1 MDSLDYQYEV
11 ESLRSNLLT
20 ANSVATELEAKLN
33 DLRMKYDT
41 DCCKYEE
48 KLQILTE
55 RYERLMS
62 SHQRLSKLNHELEEH
77 LLNTIE
83 KSTSEIQQLTEELE
97 STKNALRH
105 SQQSLNIITQERD
118 RCKEDCI
125 SAVRLLQANPN
136 QFLSELPRPSY
147 RDIAWNIWFY
157 ASPSNEDKQ
166 ILSNLN
172 SGDCSQGASS
182 SSISS
187 HRTSIF
193 STFLPTF
200 PPVGLFNGL
209 QMESNSYNV
218 CNNNNPNNNNKNNNY
233 ALSDNRGV
241 LKSSLIKSTL
251 SSKSS
256 TIVDL

>member
-1 MDSLDYQYEV
+1 M
-11 ESLRSNLLT
+11 
-20 ANSVATELEAKLN
+20 
-33 DLRMKYDT
+33 
-41 DCCKYEE
+41 
-48 KLQILTE
+48 
-55 RYERLMS
+55 
-62 SHQRLSKLNHELEEH
+62 
-77 LLNTIE
+77 
-83 KSTSEIQQLTEELE
+83 E

-136 QFLSELPRPSY
+136 QFLSELPRP
-147 RDIAWNIWFY
+147 